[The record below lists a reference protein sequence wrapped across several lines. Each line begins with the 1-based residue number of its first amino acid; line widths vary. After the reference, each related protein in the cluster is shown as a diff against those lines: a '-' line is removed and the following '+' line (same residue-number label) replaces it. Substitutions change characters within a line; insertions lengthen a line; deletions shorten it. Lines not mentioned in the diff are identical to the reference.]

1 MHLLQGKDV
10 AEEVDVFYTPAY
22 AAGSVMVDSLLS
34 NVLLS
39 QTYYKSDIVTILK
52 ALCGMPGPLYDKHS
66 KLKKE
71 FKHLHLVPVPLPFV
85 GKSYLALF
93 ESFLLDHEA
102 TCLGLYRAPEEQ
114 MGNELPFV
122 YTNPVSSL
130 LLKKTDRIYL
140 LASPG
145 WFY

>member
-1 MHLLQGKDV
+1 
-10 AEEVDVFYTPAY
+10 
-22 AAGSVMVDSLLS
+22 
-34 NVLLS
+34 
-39 QTYYKSDIVTILK
+39 
-52 ALCGMPGPLYDKHS
+52 MPGPLYDKHS